1 MVKKHTDI
9 KELALQVEEMK
20 KEFKDVYTISESN
33 LKKFNRVCELMMIV
47 AEESDG
53 EIIDMGFLTENL
65 QGNVAM
71 DVDVFDVYKDS
82 LKAFKEVIGLADT
95 FNVVQSDHDSVLV
108 NIGVNNIWENIARKQ
123 GD

>member
-20 KEFKDVYTISESN
+20 KEFKDVYTVNESN
-33 LKKFNRVCELMMIV
+33 LKKFNRVCDLMMTV

-53 EIIDMGFLTENL
+53 EITDMGFLTENL

-71 DVDVFDVYKDS
+71 DVDVFDVYKDG

-108 NIGVNNIWENIARKQ
+108 NVGVNNVWEAVPVK
-123 GD
+123 